1 MGFARGEGRVEHHPY
16 ETDGGGDQEDRFP
29 SFHRVLPRFEPFV
42 VGVQLTVEEDGA
54 DYSGQGSDRAG
65 EPRQDGGKVGGDV
78 LFIYRR
84 RKRLMRSKQVG
95 LAKLKV
101 TRLFTRNP
109 DIAIPENPVAAA
121 SAMTATVVFVE

>member
-1 MGFARGEGRVEHHPY
+1 M
-16 ETDGGGDQEDRFP
+16 
-29 SFHRVLPRFEPFV
+29 
-42 VGVQLTVEEDGA
+42 
-54 DYSGQGSDRAG
+54 
-65 EPRQDGGKVGGDV
+65 
-78 LFIYRR
+78 YRR

>member
-1 MGFARGEGRVEHHPY
+1 MGFTRGKGRVEHHPQ

-29 SFHRVLPRFEPFV
+29 SFRRVHLHYEPFV
-42 VGVQLTVEEDGA
+42 VPVQLTVEEDGA
-54 DYSGQGSDRAG
+54 DYPGQGSDRAG

-84 RKRLMRSKQVG
+84 RRRLMGNKQVG

-109 DIAIPENPVAAA
+109 DTATPENPVAAA
-121 SAMTATVVFVE
+121 SAKTATVVFVA